1 MSTISVQPLGVNT
14 YERAGVFRNLLS
26 TVEAVACQT
35 LEYLLNSVLDDEV
48 THGLHR
54 EPGAPREDSGDADAP
69 WACHRCGQTS
79 ASEMKRNGHYPRK
92 LQTTRGAIVGLRVP
106 MVRCTGCDAAANI
119 EFAALRKHKQLWLD
133 METEILFTY
142 GAEEGLRHIAERV
155 GRQLG
160 WPVSASTIQDRVHS
174 FSDALT
180 QWRNSAIADP
190 PDVLML
196 DGIWFTATEPTGE
209 YTTDRSGRQRP
220 LRRPVKRVAIIA
232 LGLWSDSG
240 RKQIVDFE
248 IADSEEESNCLA
260 LLNRLHLRGLTDAH
274 LRLAVSD
281 GAGGI
286 CAAIE
291 TVYPTVARQ
300 RCVFHKLK
308 NVGDNLRDKGH
319 RKAILEAACWIYESA
334 DARQAHQRL
343 ERFAQDWHGSEPE
356 AVAGLRADFDAS
368 IAYLGALSVKQP
380 IRYRTTNAME
390 GGVMRPL
397 RRNLDRATAFHSDT
411 GANVAMF
418 LAISRLNARQRAKPW
433 MHEADD
439 LITTLHNAGP

>member
-1 MSTISVQPLGVNT
+1 VCTVSVAPLDVNT
-14 YERAGVFRNLLS
+14 HSREEVLRGVMGI
-26 TVEAVACQT
+26 VDDVACQA
-35 LEYLLNSVLDDEV
+35 LEYLLNGVLDDEV
-48 THGLHR
+48 TDGLAR
-54 EPGAPREDSGDADAP
+54 EPGAAREDSAEAQAP
-69 WACHRCGQTS
+69 WACHRCGQVH
-79 ASEMKRNGHYPRK
+79 ACAMKRNGHYPRN
-92 LQTTRGAIVGLRVP
+92 LQTTRGTIVGLKVP
-106 MVRCTGCDAAANI
+106 MVRCMTCGASANI
-119 EFAALRKHKQLWLD
+119 EFAALRKQKRLWLD
-133 METEILFTY
+133 VESEVLFAY

-160 WPVSASTIQDRVHS
+160 WPVSASTIQDRVHG
-174 FSDALT
+174 FAEALA
-180 QWRNSAIADP
+180 QWRNSPIDDP

-209 YTTDRSGRQRP
+209 YTTDRQGRQRP
-220 LRRPVKRVAIIA
+220 VRRPVKRVAIIA

-240 RKQIVDFE
+240 RKQIIDFE
-248 IADSEEESNCLA
+248 IADSEEEDNCLA
-260 LLNRLHLRGLTDAH
+260 LLNRLHLRGATDAA
-274 LRLAVSD
+274 LRLIVSD

-319 RKAILEAACWIYESA
+319 RKAILEAACWIYESE
-334 DARQAHQRL
+334 DVRKAHERL
-343 ERFAQDWHGSEPE
+343 ERFAEDWQTLEPE
-356 AVAGLRADFDAS
+356 AVASLRADFDAS
-368 IAYLGALSVKQP
+368 IAYLGPVNIKQP

-397 RRNLDRATAFHSDT
+397 RRNLDRAVAFHSET
-411 GANVAMF
+411 GADVAMF
-418 LAISRLNARQRAKPW
+418 LAISRLNASQRGKPW

-439 LITTLHNAGP
+439 LITMLHNAWP